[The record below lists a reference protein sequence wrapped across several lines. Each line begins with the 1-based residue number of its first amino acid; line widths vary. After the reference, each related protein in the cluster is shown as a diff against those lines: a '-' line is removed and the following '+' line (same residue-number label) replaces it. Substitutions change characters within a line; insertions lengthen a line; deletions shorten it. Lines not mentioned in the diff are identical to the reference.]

1 MDSFLH
7 FIPVQQR
14 SVIIECLDGE
24 EREFFLNKMIELQE
38 TIQAMPVTYQQ
49 DGMGDNAIAHLHY
62 FSGGQNWYI
71 TEKDMEGDGT
81 IQAFGMVDL
90 GFGSEMGYISIA
102 GLVQINIIELD
113 LHWQKKTLAEI
124 SASERR

>member
-81 IQAFGMVDL
+81 IQAFGMADL
-90 GFGSEMGYISIA
+90 GFGSEMGYIGIA
-102 GLVQINIIELD
+102 ELVQINIIELD

-124 SASERR
+124 SASERS

>member
-81 IQAFGMVDL
+81 IQAFGMADL

-102 GLVQINIIELD
+102 ELVQINIIELD

-124 SASERR
+124 SASERS

>member
-71 TEKDMEGDGT
+71 TEKDREGDGT
-81 IQAFGMVDL
+81 IQAFGMADL

-102 GLVQINIIELD
+102 ELVQINIIELD

>member
-24 EREFFLNKMIELQE
+24 EREFFLNKMIKLQE

-81 IQAFGMVDL
+81 IQAFGMADL
-90 GFGSEMGYISIA
+90 GFGSEMGYIGIA
-102 GLVQINIIELD
+102 ELVQINIIELD

-124 SASERR
+124 SASERS

>member
-7 FIPVQQR
+7 FIPVQQKR
-14 SVIIECLDGE
+14 LIIECLDGE
-24 EREFFLNKMIELQE
+24 EREFFLNKMMELQE
-38 TIQAMPVTYQQ
+38 TIQSMPVTYQQ
-49 DGMGDNAIAHLHY
+49 DGLGDNAIAHLHY

-71 TEKDMEGDGT
+71 TEKDREGDGT

-102 GLVQINIIELD
+102 ELVQINMIELD

-124 SASERR
+124 SASERS

>member
-24 EREFFLNKMIELQE
+24 ECEFFLNKMIELQE

-49 DGMGDNAIAHLHY
+49 DGLGDNAIAHLHY
-62 FSGGQNWYI
+62 FSGDQNWYI
-71 TEKDMEGDGT
+71 TEKDREGDGT
-81 IQAFGMVDL
+81 IQAFGMADL

-102 GLVQINIIELD
+102 ELVQINIIELD